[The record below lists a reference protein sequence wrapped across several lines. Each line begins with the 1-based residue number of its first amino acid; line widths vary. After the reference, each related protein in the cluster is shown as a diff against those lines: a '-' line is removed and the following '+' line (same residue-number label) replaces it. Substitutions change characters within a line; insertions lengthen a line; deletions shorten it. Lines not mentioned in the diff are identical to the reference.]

1 MPPSLIEPAPP
12 HRRRLPRQERE
23 QQMLDAAVA
32 VFSRR
37 GFHVA
42 SMDEIAE
49 AAGVSK
55 PMIYAYLGSK
65 DELFSACIRREAR
78 RLIKLITEAA
88 PPGLTTR
95 QRLHHG
101 LLAFFTFVTEH
112 RDGWIVLYRQARA
125 REPFAEEIA
134 AARQQ
139 IIGLVAGLLAPSSTE
154 DAEDEVVPIAYAVVG
169 AAEALSDWALENPE
183 ETPEDLTTRLV
194 NIFWTGFSR
203 SDG

>member
-1 MPPSLIEPAPP
+1 
-12 HRRRLPRQERE
+12 
-23 QQMLDAAVA
+23 MLDAAVA

-37 GFHVA
+37 GFHMA

-78 RLIKLITEAA
+78 RLIKLITAAA
-88 PPGLTTR
+88 PPGLTTQ

-125 REPFAEEIA
+125 REPFAGEIA

-139 IIGLVAGLLAPSSTE
+139 IIALVADLLAPTSAE
-154 DAEDEVVPIAYAVVG
+154 DAEEVVPIAYAVVG

-194 NIFWTGFSR
+194 NIFWTGLSR
-203 SDG
+203 SGG

>member
-1 MPPSLIEPAPP
+1 MPPSLTEPVPA

-37 GFHVA
+37 GFHMA

-78 RLIKLITEAA
+78 RLIKLITAAA
-88 PPGLTTR
+88 PPGLTTQ

-125 REPFAEEIA
+125 REPFAGEIA

-139 IIGLVAGLLAPSSTE
+139 IIALVADLLAPTSAE
-154 DAEDEVVPIAYAVVG
+154 DAEEVVPIAYAVVG

-194 NIFWTGFSR
+194 NIFWTGLSR
-203 SDG
+203 SGG

>member
-1 MPPSLIEPAPP
+1 
-12 HRRRLPRQERE
+12 LPRQERE

-37 GFHVA
+37 GFHMA

-78 RLIKLITEAA
+78 RLIKLITVAA
-88 PPGLTTR
+88 PPGLTTQ

-125 REPFAEEIA
+125 REPFAGEIA

-139 IIGLVAGLLAPSSTE
+139 IIALVANLLAPTSAE
-154 DAEDEVVPIAYAVVG
+154 DAEEEVVPIAYAVVG
-169 AAEALSDWALENPE
+169 GAEALSDWALENPE

-194 NIFWTGFSR
+194 NIFWTGLSR
-203 SDG
+203 SGS